1 MGNIN
6 KLKVNFSYLEAKP
19 NGIQVNGGVFVRE
32 TLSEGID
39 LDLLSLGQ
47 GCRSILLLDALDS
60 NVGKGTGHVFIGDLH
75 AEIE

>member
-1 MGNIN
+1 M
-6 KLKVNFSYLEAKP
+6 S
-19 NGIQVNGGVFVRE
+19 E

-75 AEIE
+75 AEIKLIR